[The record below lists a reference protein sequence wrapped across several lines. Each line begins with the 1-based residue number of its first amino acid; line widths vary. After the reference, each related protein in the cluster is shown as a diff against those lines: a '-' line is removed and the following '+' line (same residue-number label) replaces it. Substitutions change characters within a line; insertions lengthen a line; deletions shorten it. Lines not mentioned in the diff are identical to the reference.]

1 MRKGIIGVLA
11 LAVIVAVGLY
21 TGLGMKTKHVD
32 FGGTAT
38 AAEAS
43 VQPSAGEHTGHD
55 HVSASTDATT
65 PVSSKTYAMG
75 DPSAPVKIVEY
86 ASLSCSHCAEFHN
99 HTMPEVKKELIDTG
113 KVYFELVHFP
123 TSASALD
130 GALIAGCMPEERY
143 HQFVSFLFEQQ
154 DKWAFDQNY
163 RQILKQ
169 NAKLLG
175 ASEDMLEQCLNDPAR
190 KEKITAEMQ
199 DAQDKHGIKST
210 PSFVI
215 NGKETFS
222 GALPYSEFKKK
233 IDAHLPQEK
242 VEQ

>member
-1 MRKGIIGVLA
+1 MRKGIIAVLA
-11 LAVIVAVGLY
+11 LVVIVAVGLY
-21 TGLGMKTKHVD
+21 AGLGMKTKHVD
-32 FGGTAT
+32 FGSEAT
-38 AAEAS
+38 AAEPS
-43 VQPSAGEHTGHD
+43 IQPSAGEEHAHD
-55 HVSASTDATT
+55 HAAATADATVSA
-65 PVSSKTYAMG
+65 PSKTYAIG

-99 HTMPEVKKELIDTG
+99 HTLPEVKKELIETG

-130 GALIAGCMPEERY
+130 GALIASCMPEERY

-175 ASEDMLEQCLNDPAR
+175 ASEDMLEQCLNDTGR
-190 KEKITAEMQ
+190 KEKITAAMQ

-215 NGKETFS
+215 NGTETFS
-222 GALPYSEFKKK
+222 GALPYGEFKKK